1 VFGGKSKDTARDRL
15 ETVHFS
21 LQHECECAAMATATL
36 QKGPCSTKGFPLEKP
51 RYEDS
56 PISVPSLFGGILVS
70 VGSFVEVEI
79 NGSLLVAQV
88 SKKEDPESKLFR
100 VNVYRSVAGSGLE
113 ASIPSL
119 SGIAQDTAEVYQT
132 DEYHDIT
139 CGDIT
144 NITYVFSPSEMER
157 NGYVIQGISNAY
169 VCRYQ
174 ADGNLKVYNYCFP
187 TNVPNH
193 SCLQSCYQ
201 ERIWSSLEHIRAI
214 LHKALNKMSEK
225 QGVKY
230 MEKCFFPHE
239 SWVYIKAQVNKAL
252 SVLQEETQDEY
263 DSDNEDR
270 WLDVKNHCARMKIR
284 RTGPGLYRFSTWDES
299 QTELSRFET
308 NEDLQIFRSIFN
320 MHSMHGIR
328 DRSPKIEEKSLKLSN
343 NTALNVVMANS
354 ERREKLAK
362 YPCEDGI
369 DLNYSTKWQVL
380 EIRVRY
386 TRVVYRASN
395 GLVTTQ
401 LPSYISGILG
411 AKRVAD
417 DAASSDGES
426 FSVQLSVGQFFGDDL
441 GNFFRVVRVDGDDV
455 YVRSTS
461 RSARRT
467 PLERMDIQ
475 TVLQMAA
482 TTFNLD

>member
-1 VFGGKSKDTARDRL
+1 
-15 ETVHFS
+15 
-21 LQHECECAAMATATL
+21 MATATL
-36 QKGPCSTKGFPLEKP
+36 QEGHCSTKGFPLEKP
-51 RYEDS
+51 RYADS
-56 PISVPSLFGGILVS
+56 PISVPLFGGILVS

-88 SKKEDPESKLFR
+88 SENKEDPESKSIW
-100 VNVYRSVAGSGLE
+100 VNVYRSVDGSSLKT
-113 ASIPSL
+113 SIPCL
-119 SGIAQDTAEVYQT
+119 SGIAQDTAEVFQT
-132 DEYHDIT
+132 DEYLEIQR
-139 CGDIT
+139 GDIT
-144 NITYVFSPSEMER
+144 NISFVFSPSEMER
-157 NGYVIQGISNAY
+157 NGYVIQGVSNAY

-187 TNVPNH
+187 TDVPNYC
-193 SCLQSCYQ
+193 SLQSCYQ

-214 LHKALNKMSEK
+214 LHKGLNKMSEK

-239 SWVYIKAQVNKAL
+239 SWVYIKTQVNKAL
-252 SVLQEETQDEY
+252 IILREKEDPEEQ
-263 DSDNEDR
+263 DSDDEDR
-270 WLDVKNHCARMKIR
+270 WLSVKNHCARMKIR

-299 QTELSRFET
+299 KTELLRFEVD
-308 NEDLQIFRSIFN
+308 EDLQVFRSIFN

-386 TRVVYRASN
+386 TRMVYRASN

-426 FSVQLSVGQFFGDDL
+426 FSAQLSVGQFFGDDL
-441 GNFFRVVRVDGDDV
+441 GNFFRVVRLDGDDV
-455 YVRSTS
+455 YVRSNS

-467 PLERMDIQ
+467 PVERMDVQ